1 MKRKLTIILAVLM
14 LLSLAAGCAEKAPAA
29 SSSDLE
35 PLTFTVGF
43 DAEFPPFGFIAE
55 DGSYDGFDLALAQEV
70 CKRLG
75 WTYKAQPIVWDSK
88 DAELKSG
95 NISCI
100 WNGFTKSEERLD
112 KYAWTDA
119 YYDNSIVVVVK
130 DDSEIKTLAD
140 LAGKTVIVQAGSS
153 GLTALEGNTALTDTF
168 GQLNEAAD
176 YNSAFMEL
184 DQGTADAV
192 VADAGVANYNLASKD
207 GNYRVLEEAV
217 SSEVY
222 AVGFL
227 LGKEDMAATVWAT
240 LEEIAADGTMAAI
253 ADKYVEYG
261 LVKESLTLL
270 Y

>member
-1 MKRKLTIILAVLM
+1 M
-14 LLSLAAGCAEKAPAA
+14 
-29 SSSDLE
+29 
-35 PLTFTVGF
+35 
-43 DAEFPPFGFIAE
+43 
-55 DGSYDGFDLALAQEV
+55 
-70 CKRLG
+70 
-75 WTYKAQPIVWDSK
+75 
-88 DAELKSG
+88 
-95 NISCI
+95 
-100 WNGFTKSEERLD
+100 
-112 KYAWTDA
+112 
-119 YYDNSIVVVVK
+119 
-130 DDSEIKTLAD
+130 
-140 LAGKTVIVQAGSS
+140 AGKTVIVQAGSS